1 MSEISTTVD
10 HRWSLMELFVV
21 SHFLYQSYTTA
32 PVLALRIILDR
43 RFWGVEETGISVDLF
58 QVPETLS
65 LDALKALSA
74 AQKPADVMVLDRS
87 FLTQL
92 SFGPASCQ
100 NGLAFQTWWN
110 ANPFW
115 HDASPNESLLW
126 WHRWAGWPRNH
137 PLHGPDTVGAPWHGL
152 RSPRIAGRRWR
163 SIWPVRDPWN
173 LAMGCQHFGRC
184 WWEQTAQSTGA
195 EVCLEARPSPW
206 QCCEEDCGPSSKPQ
220 VQSGG
225 DLLQH
230 VPWHQVLKEDRMFDI
245 RDIIGPLRLCLE

>member
-1 MSEISTTVD
+1 
-10 HRWSLMELFVV
+10 MELFAV

-43 RFWGVEETGISVDLF
+43 RFWGVEETGVSVDLF

-87 FLTQL
+87 FLNQL

-115 HDASPNESLLW
+115 HDAGPNESLLW

-137 PLHGPDTVGAPWHGL
+137 PLHGPDTVDAPWHGL
-152 RSPRIAGRRWR
+152 TFPSDKQAGGDGQFDLSEIHGISPWGASTLAGADGSRQPSQLELKCASKHGQVLGNAVKRTVAPAPNCKFKVAVIYCSMCLDTRCWKRIA
-163 SIWPVRDPWN
+163 
-173 LAMGCQHFGRC
+173 
-184 WWEQTAQSTGA
+184 
-195 EVCLEARPSPW
+195 CLTFAT
-206 QCCEEDCGPSSKPQ
+206 
-220 VQSGG
+220 
-225 DLLQH
+225 
-230 VPWHQVLKEDRMFDI
+230 
-245 RDIIGPLRLCLE
+245 IIGPLRLCLE